1 MDEVCLC
8 GAHKF
13 SGKTPSMCCSA
24 QQVSFDFFPP
34 LPDYRAQLYDSDT
47 PDSRHFLANI
57 RKYNCAF
64 QMTSFEYNEVHLPG
78 WNPSFCMQG
87 QVFHCIRS
95 LLPQL
100 NQPPRFLQVYFIDNC
115 CEETST
121 HMNISTGLKEHIV
134 DNLGKL
140 LHQCNQSV
148 QLLKTAWDLLER
160 DDLHA
165 CQVVINEERR
175 PPGDHARRLNAP
187 ISNEIG
193 ILMPNELTHNWGI
206 VLQYRNGQLQHVSEL
221 HRSYDALQYPLP
233 FPHGT
238 DGYNIYL
245 RHHNGKKV
253 TQITCYAFHTM
264 VRDAN
269 HLLKACCLF
278 QQFLVDVYC
287 IIETERLMQKKLC
300 VDSYHEL

>member
-1 MDEVCLC
+1 MDEICLC

-13 SGKTPSMCCSA
+13 SGKTPSVCYSA

-34 LPDYRAQLYDSDT
+34 LPDYLAQLYDSDT
-47 PDSRHFLANI
+47 SDSRHFLANI

-78 WNPSFCMQG
+78 WNPSFCVQG
-87 QVFHCIRS
+87 QVFHYIRS
-95 LLPQL
+95 PLPQP

-121 HMNISTGLKEHIV
+121 HMNITTGLKEHIV
-134 DNLGKL
+134 NNFGKML
-140 LHQCNQSV
+140 NQCNQSM
-148 QLLKTAWDLLER
+148 QLLKTARDLLER

-175 PPGDHARRLNAP
+175 PPGDHARRFNAP
-187 ISNEIG
+187 INDEIG
-193 ILMPNELTHNWGI
+193 ILMPNELTHNRDI

-221 HRSYDALQYPLP
+221 HRSYDALQYPLL

-245 RHHNGKKV
+245 QRRNGKKV
-253 TQITCYAFHTM
+253 TQITCYAFYIM

-269 HLLKACCLF
+269 DLLKARRLF
-278 QQFLVDVYC
+278 QQFLVY
-287 IIETERLMQKKLC
+287 K
-300 VDSYHEL
+300 